1 METVR
6 PPFPFAAAAFSYIVI
21 GPYPAHDVVV
31 IAVRNAVSAATS
43 TFTATSIIL
52 FFFILEFCSETN
64 THEYKLIL
72 TNNYYSNSWIK
83 FVLII
88 HIRFSKIL

>member
-31 IAVRNAVSAATS
+31 IAVRNAVSAATI

-52 FFFILEFCSETN
+52 FFFILFFFLKRMPFFLETN
-64 THEYKLIL
+64 YP
-72 TNNYYSNSWIK
+72 N
-83 FVLII
+83 
-88 HIRFSKIL
+88 